1 MKLTPQQKALLSTLQ
16 YQFTDDTLFV
26 RALTHSS
33 LGKSSMS
40 NNQRLEFLGD
50 RVLGLIIAERLLEE
64 NIEASEG
71 YIHPQFSALVKKE
84 TCADIATKIELGE
97 SKEQAVIREIDEELN
112 LKIKPIKRF
121 ITVKHKYPD
130 FNLVM
135 HSFKC
140 TCDSKKFTLT
150 EHIDFKWMSIEN
162 LKSLDWADADTAI
175 VNELIK

>member
-1 MKLTPQQKALLSTLQ
+1 MKTIEVVAAIILSDGKILCLQ
-16 YQFTDDTLFV
+16 RGENKLSYI
-26 RALTHSS
+26 S
-33 LGKSSMS
+33 KKY
-40 NNQRLEFLGD
+40 EFPG
-50 RVLGLIIAERLLEE
+50 G
-64 NIEASEG
+64 
-71 YIHPQFSALVKKE
+71 
-84 TCADIATKIELGE
+84 KIELGE